1 MHKVKILSIL
11 FVSLLGLL
19 LTACSSLGPATPR
32 PTLVFDAVCQK
43 IVDTSFQST
52 VTYPLGEGDDGV
64 IFGPH
69 MISFKADGS
78 VYWRYSLTYV
88 IGTFECN
95 NGEITATFSDGD
107 KESFEGM
114 YIDATA
120 LLEVENVYFSKAPSE

>member
-1 MHKVKILSIL
+1 MSTVKKYLL
-11 FVSLLGLL
+11 FFVSLLGLFL
-19 LTACSSLGPATPR
+19 AACSNLGPATPR

-52 VTYPLGEGDDGV
+52 VTYPLGEGDNGV

-69 MISFKADGS
+69 IISFKADGS
-78 VYWRYSLTYV
+78 VYWRYSLEYV
-88 IGTFECN
+88 VGTFACN
-95 NGEITATFSDGD
+95 NGAITAQFSEGD
-107 KESFEGM
+107 KEAFEGS